1 MKTRNGFTLVEVV
14 LSLSILLV
22 VMLGLV
28 TLTGRTI
35 RVSTTSDRDQAAIQL
50 ATDRTDLVRS
60 NPDYLALDSLYAGT
74 ETSFPTLPGFTRVTQ
89 IVRVTSSRQ
98 DYKKITVTVSG
109 PGLSAPVARTVVVA
123 AP

>member
-1 MKTRNGFTLVEVV
+1 MKTRDGFTLVEVV
-14 LSLSILLV
+14 LSLSILLI

-50 ATDRTDLVRS
+50 VTDRTDLVRS
-60 NPDYLALDSLYAGT
+60 DPDYLGLDTLYAGT

-89 IVRVTSSRQ
+89 ITRITASRN
-98 DYKKITVTVSG
+98 DYKKITVTVTG
-109 PGLSAPVARTVVVA
+109 PGLSGPVARTVVVA

>member
-14 LSLSILLV
+14 LSLSILLI

-50 ATDRTDLVRS
+50 VTDRTDLVRS
-60 NPDYLALDSLYAGT
+60 DPDYVGLDTLYAGT
-74 ETSFPTLPGFTRVTQ
+74 ETSFPTLPGFTRVTR
-89 IVRVTSSRQ
+89 ITRVTASRH